1 MLDIQKVKFFKI
13 LATVLGIVLIFLIGF
28 GFGARGQSQ
37 SSPKTIT
44 KKSTTTKNSKT
55 QDGSLTQNYVEDFL
69 MVYYTKK
76 DLGENRN
83 RYKEYMTDAMYNQA
97 VSLENEPTTQTSKG
111 YVVDFEYRSS
121 KIYLDTKE
129 NVALVSVTYTNT
141 LLAKKN
147 DYSQSQNTTN
157 TATLRLS
164 FSKMK
169 NKFLVN
175 RMESIILVDANNSND
190 YASVN
195 TQKTSDDATPPSES
209 NSETK

>member
-44 KKSTTTKNSKT
+44 KKSTTTKNSNT

-83 RYKEYMTDAMYNQA
+83 RYLPFMTEAAYQQEVNSEEEPATQA
-97 VSLENEPTTQTSKG
+97 YKG
-111 YVVDFEYRSS
+111 YVVDTKLKSS
-121 KIYLDTKE
+121 TIYIDTTNHVVLTQVSYTQTQLQKK
-129 NVALVSVTYTNT
+129 NNYANAQKDVLSNSTIRIRYVKQDGKYLVSQIEPILIVDT
-141 LLAKKN
+141 L
-147 DYSQSQNTTN
+147 
-157 TATLRLS
+157 TAGQEAGIPTLNQP
-164 FSKMK
+164 K
-169 NKFLVN
+169 
-175 RMESIILVDANNSND
+175 
-190 YASVN
+190 N
-195 TQKTSDDATPPSES
+195 TQTTEGG
-209 NSETK
+209 N